1 MVKQS
6 IRNEVKRMNEQ
17 LKPREKGMLIIDQN
31 KDGGTFGQERMTR
44 EQLDEYLVEH
54 HYSGVIIDDII

>member
-17 LKPREKGMLIIDQN
+17 LKPQDKGMLIIAQN
-31 KDGGTFGQERMTR
+31 KDGTFGQERMTR
-44 EQLDEYLVEH
+44 EQLDEYLVKH